1 MAASRLLPVKN
12 AHPPVSNPTDPEF
25 AALLGEIPDPE
36 RPVSQASALR
46 LPTTL
51 GSAPTRQVV
60 KRRQAAALL
69 GGLSWLGAHLAVY
82 GIRTDLTGLPL
93 PYVAAQIAL
102 PAVLATASLVVALG
116 SGKLGLGLKIGV
128 VSSLAVLGPA
138 SFCVIALGAP
148 TPRVPEPGT
157 LIDTLL
163 CFDITVAWVAVPL
176 LCAAITL
183 RGAFAAGARWRSALV
198 GAGIGL
204 FAGATMNLHCPN
216 VAPAHMLL
224 GHGLAVLIAT
234 GLGALALALRARA

>member
-1 MAASRLLPVKN
+1 
-12 AHPPVSNPTDPEF
+12 VSNPTDPEF
-25 AALLGEIPDPE
+25 AALFGEIPDPAA
-36 RPVSQASALR
+36 PASHPAPLR
-46 LPTTL
+46 LPSFP
-51 GSAPTRQVV
+51 GAPTRQVV
-60 KRRQAAALL
+60 QGRRAAALI
-69 GGLSWLGAHLAVY
+69 GGLSWLGVHLAVY
-82 GIRTDLTGLPL
+82 GIRTDLSGLPFT
-93 PYVAAQIAL
+93 YVAAQIAL
-102 PAVLATASLVVALG
+102 PVLLATGSLVVALG
-116 SGKLGLGLKIGV
+116 SGKLGLGLKIGL

-148 TPRVPEPGT
+148 IPRAPEPGT
-157 LIDTLL
+157 LIDTVL

-224 GHGLAVLIAT
+224 GHGLAVIVAAV
-234 GLGALALALRARA
+234 LGAVALVLRARA

>member
-1 MAASRLLPVKN
+1 M
-12 AHPPVSNPTDPEF
+12 SNPTDPEL
-25 AALLGEIPDPE
+25 AALLGEIPDPA
-36 RPVSQASALR
+36 RPVSQAAPLR
-46 LPTTL
+46 LPNL

-60 KRRQAAALL
+60 RRRQVAALV

-93 PYVAAQIAL
+93 TYVAAQIAL
-102 PAVLATASLVVALG
+102 PAVLASASLVVALS
-116 SGKLGLGLKIGV
+116 SGKLGLGLKIGL
-128 VSSLAVLGPA
+128 VSTLAVLGPA

-148 TPRVPEPGT
+148 MPRAPEPGT

-183 RGAFAAGARWRSALV
+183 RGAFAAGARFRSALV
-198 GAGIGL
+198 GAAIGL

-224 GHGLAVLIAT
+224 GHGLAVLIAAA
-234 GLGALALALRARA
+234 LGAVALVLRTRA